1 MRQSVRD
8 VFFDFTAPLEGVV
21 PWMYLDV
28 KGLVTV
34 GVGCLI
40 DPISP
45 PYPPFELG
53 GGYKATPADI
63 WDAWKVVK
71 SRQDLAKVGHKA
83 FKDLTQIRLSE
94 AGIRQLFHERLAVL
108 EGKLRARFPG
118 EWDRLPADAQ
128 LACLS
133 MGWAMGGGFPHMF
146 PRWSKAL
153 RAFDFETCALECEIS
168 THGNPGVIPRN
179 ECNLLLFESAARI
192 LKEGL
197 DEEAVHGWSKK
208 A

>member
-1 MRQSVRD
+1 MRQAVRD

-34 GVGCLI
+34 GVGCLL

-45 PYPPFELG
+45 PYPPFELH
-53 GGYKATPADI
+53 GYKATPADI
-63 WDAWKVVK
+63 WEGWKAVK
-71 SRQDLAKVGHKA
+71 FRQDLARVGHRA
-83 FKDLTQIRLSE
+83 FESVCPLRLTDE
-94 AGIRQLFHERLAVL
+94 GVRQLFDERLAAL
-108 EGKLRARFPG
+108 EGHLRNRFKS

-179 ECNLLLFESAARI
+179 ECNLRLFESAARV

-197 DEEAVHGWSKK
+197 DEEVVYGWSKE

>member
-1 MRQSVRD
+1 MRQAVRD

-21 PWMYLDV
+21 NWMYLDV

-34 GVGCLI
+34 GVGCLL
-40 DPISP
+40 DPMNP
-45 PYPPFELG
+45 PYPPFELH
-53 GGYKATPADI
+53 GYKATPADI
-63 WDAWKVVK
+63 WEGWKAVK
-71 SRQDLAKVGHKA
+71 IRQDLARVGHRA
-83 FKDLTQIRLSE
+83 FAAVCPLRLTDE
-94 AGIRQLFHERLAVL
+94 GVRQLFDERLATL
-108 EGKLRARFPG
+108 EGHLRNRFKS

-128 LACLS
+128 LACLG

-179 ECNLLLFESAARI
+179 ECNLLLFESAARV

-197 DEEAVHGWSKK
+197 DLEVVHGWSKE